1 MKRKKKLGQRVGELD
16 EYLKACRLAS
26 RIVELEKNGGR
37 WVAKDRPHKNKKA
50 YDRKR
55 DRKIE
60 VPFNLGTIYLL
71 PIQIISVKKS
81 KFHRHLSRNNKK

>member
-1 MKRKKKLGQRVGELD
+1 MKRKKKPGPRVGELE

-26 RIVELEKNGGR
+26 RIDELERNGGR
-37 WVAKDRPHKNKKA
+37 WVAKDRPHKNMKA

-60 VPFNLGTIYLL
+60 VPFFVC
-71 PIQIISVKKS
+71 IS
-81 KFHRHLSRNNKK
+81 